1 MVDLNERC
9 PTGIDGL
16 DELIDGGFPRGR
28 TMLLAGTCGTGKTTF
43 AVQYLVNGI
52 QKYGEAGV
60 FVTLEQNS
68 DEIRSDMKRF
78 GMDIKKLEDEGKLV
92 LIDTSLSKIGLKDF
106 VTSLPITP
114 QKSFSL
120 LPGEFD
126 MEKVIGLA
134 VEAGRKIKAKRIAID
149 SLPALNVLVDETQDI
164 RRMLV
169 NINSELKSNKL
180 TTVIITEMREEDGI
194 SKYDVE
200 EYISDGVMIVRANE
214 ALDTRTFKVRKMRV
228 TKHSLKP
235 HTLDFNDKGVYV
247 KTMDGRSII

>member
-9 PTGIDGL
+9 PTGVEGL
-16 DELIDGGFPRGR
+16 DDLINGGFPRGR
-28 TMLLAGTCGTGKTTF
+28 TILLAGTCGTGKTTF
-43 AVQYLVNGI
+43 AVQYLINGI
-52 QKYGEAGV
+52 EKYGECGV

-68 DEIRSDMKRF
+68 DEIRKDMKHF
-78 GMDIKKLEDEGKLV
+78 GMDLKKYEDDNRLV

-106 VTSLPITP
+106 VSTLPITP

-134 VEAGRKIKAKRIAID
+134 LEAGQKIGAKRIAVD
-149 SLPALNVLVDETQDI
+149 SLPALNVLVDDTADI

-169 NINSELKSNKL
+169 NVNSELKKNNM
-180 TTVIITEMREEDGI
+180 TTVLISEMKEEDGI

-200 EYISDGVMIVRANE
+200 EYIADGVLILRANE
-214 ALDTRTFKVRKMRV
+214 ALDTRTFKIRKMRT

-235 HTLDFNDKGVYV
+235 HTLEFNENGVYIQTIAG
-247 KTMDGRSII
+247 KSII

>member
-9 PTGIDGL
+9 PTGVEGL
-16 DELIDGGFPRGR
+16 DDLINGGFPRGR
-28 TMLLAGTCGTGKTTF
+28 TILLAGTCGTGKTTF
-43 AVQYLVNGI
+43 AVQYLINGI
-52 QKYGEAGV
+52 EKYGETGV

-78 GMDIKKLEDEGKLV
+78 GMDLKKYEDDNKLV

-106 VTSLPITP
+106 VSTLPITP
-114 QKSFSL
+114 HKSFSL

-134 VEAGRKIKAKRIAID
+134 LEAGQKIGAKRIAVD
-149 SLPALNVLVDETQDI
+149 SLPALNVLIDDTLDI

-169 NINSELKSNKL
+169 NVNSELKKNNM
-180 TTVIITEMREEDGI
+180 TTVLITEMKEEDGI
-194 SKYDVE
+194 SKYEVE
-200 EYISDGVMIVRANE
+200 EYIADGVLILRANE
-214 ALDTRTFKVRKMRV
+214 ALDTRTFKIRKMRT

-235 HTLDFNDKGVYV
+235 HTLEFNENGVYIQTIGG
-247 KTMDGRSII
+247 KSII